1 MPIKKIVFFGFIIF
15 SFFVINDSLHSI
27 YSLWQKYDLLDQ
39 AKRTL
44 SVEGKKNSGFK
55 QQLSVVMAP
64 HFIEEEARNKL
75 FLVKSGEGIVVVAPT
90 EYFYASSSA
99 QHKSI
104 ERRANW
110 QQWRDVFFNFSNF
123 GG

>member
-1 MPIKKIVFFGFIIF
+1 MSIKKIVFFGFIIF

-27 YSLWQKYDLLDQ
+27 YSLWQKHDLLDR

-44 SVEGKKNSGFK
+44 SVERKKNSGFK
-55 QQLSVVMAP
+55 QQLGVVMAP
-64 HFIEEEARNKL
+64 HFIEEEARDKL
-75 FLVKSGEGIVVVAPT
+75 FLVKPGEGIVVVAPT
-90 EYFYASSSA
+90 EYFHASLSV
-99 QHKSI
+99 QHNSI